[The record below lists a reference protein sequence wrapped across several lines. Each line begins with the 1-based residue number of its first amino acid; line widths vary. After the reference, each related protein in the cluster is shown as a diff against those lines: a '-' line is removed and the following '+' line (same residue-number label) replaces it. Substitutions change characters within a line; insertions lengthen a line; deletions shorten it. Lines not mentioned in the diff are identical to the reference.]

1 MGMFEMFNRIGTIH
15 AKLLLCGILIFAAVI
30 SIAAGAAYSHKYDTF
45 EISFLT
51 PYQTFADVQWGDEKP
66 GMTIKVNL
74 GDGIIPYITPHALT
88 TWESRATTKSNL
100 ERLWT
105 SRASGNAYTSPTIK
119 ELANGDFLASGRMM
133 IQANKITTTMRTFDF
148 DGDDRIDYI
157 VFWNGHGNFDYNILN
172 SMASN
177 THVSL
182 LDSKSMSSSD
192 YSASSGTTRQ
202 HSRSAGRAFGGG

>member
-1 MGMFEMFNRIGTIH
+1 
-15 AKLLLCGILIFAAVI
+15 
-30 SIAAGAAYSHKYDTF
+30 
-45 EISFLT
+45 
-51 PYQTFADVQWGDEKP
+51 
-66 GMTIKVNL
+66 
-74 GDGIIPYITPHALT
+74 
-88 TWESRATTKSNL
+88 L

-157 VFWNGHGNFDYNILN
+157 VFWNGHGNFDYSLLN
-172 SMASN
+172 SLASN

-182 LDSKSMSSSD
+182 LDSKSMSASD